1 MTRKEAIEIYVIVM
15 SFCLCL
21 ILCCSF
27 RIIFILIR
35 YVATI
40 TMKTFYD
47 EAPLKIAFKQCYDEL
62 QCL

>member
-1 MTRKEAIEIYVIVM
+1 M
-15 SFCLCL
+15 
-21 ILCCSF
+21 
-27 RIIFILIR
+27 LIR